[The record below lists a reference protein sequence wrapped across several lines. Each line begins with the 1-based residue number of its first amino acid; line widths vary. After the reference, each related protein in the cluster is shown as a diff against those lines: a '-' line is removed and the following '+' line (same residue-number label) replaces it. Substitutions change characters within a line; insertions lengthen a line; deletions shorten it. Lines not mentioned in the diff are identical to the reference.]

1 MRAPLSFST
10 LDDGSDGDG
19 GLTAIRAR
27 RSTWAIGLGLSLAV
41 PLGAKALLDR
51 QVRALEEQLTRQAGV
66 PCAIASVEAGL
77 TGNLRLGE
85 VRLGDMVSAEALEA
99 SMSWRG
105 LYTGGM
111 SADEVQVIGPRLTI
125 SVDASGKSDLGQTLE
140 RLAAA
145 RAAQPTDASG
155 SSRRLGRAPR
165 RIVVS
170 EGELALTIAGV
181 ASLRASDVELVPQ
194 EGGVRATA
202 GRIEVRAALPRAGVT
217 LGLDRAAADLRL
229 PQMTVERVIAVGG
242 SGSLRLGE
250 TDVALSALSLARLA
264 PRAPLTAQLTLDD
277 HGVPRPVEVQLA
289 ARPSPALQI
298 ESEHLPLWP
307 LAQLA
312 PGWIDPSEA
321 WFSGQL
327 GLSRGGEGLGLSVAG
342 HLFRAKMNH
351 PVIASA
357 PVELTMALD
366 AAAQLPGATAL
377 AELFSSPAPGG
388 SMLST
393 APAAPMGASLHPTA
407 EPAKVSPTSPL
418 TEPVAVSPSSAPLD
432 LSATGSFSLGG
443 ARGDATVVVHRGAA
457 LSATIEL
464 ALDSAPCTE
473 LLAAV
478 PLGMRGP
485 LDGMALAGELGGR
498 MRISVDTAAPL
509 GEGAEVILEPEGGCR
524 VLAEPALADVTA
536 LLGPREHGFPDGSR
550 AAIGPGVGSWVELKQ
565 LPGHVDGAFVA
576 AEDARFFSHPG
587 FDIAQI
593 GRSLEIDLR
602 EGRLARGGS
611 TISQQLIKN
620 AFLDGKRSAARKLN
634 EAILTWRLEA
644 RLTKREILERYLNI
658 IELGPSIYGLPAAAQ
673 HWFGVSPAQLTVR
686 QAAFLAALTPEPTT
700 MTRRI
705 LAAGG
710 LDRASATRVET
721 VLRAMKRQGV
731 VDQAGVEL
739 ARRADLGFRAAA
751 LRPTKTAK

>member
-1 MRAPLSFST
+1 MRAPPSFST
-10 LDDGSDGDG
+10 LDDGSAA
-19 GLTAIRAR
+19 LVTRSR

-51 QVRALEEQLTRQAGV
+51 QVSALEEQLTRQAGV

-85 VRLGDMVSAEALEA
+85 VRLGGMVSAEALEA
-99 SMSWRG
+99 SMSWGG
-105 LYTGGM
+105 LLSGGM
-111 SADEVQVIGPRLTI
+111 AADEVRVLGPRLAI

-145 RAAQPTDASG
+145 RAARSAHPSSSG
-155 SSRRLGRAPR
+155 EARRLGRAPR

-217 LGLDRAAADLRL
+217 LGLDRAAAELRL
-229 PQMTVERVIAVGG
+229 PQMTVERMIAVGG
-242 SGSLRLGE
+242 SGSLRIGE
-250 TDVALSALSLARLA
+250 TDVALSSLSLARLA

-312 PGWIDPSEA
+312 PGWLDPSEA

-327 GLSRGGEGLGLSVAG
+327 ALSHGEGLGLSVAG
-342 HLFRAKMNH
+342 HLFRAKVNH

-366 AAAQLPGATAL
+366 AAAQLPGAAAL
-377 AELFSSPAPGG
+377 AEMFSSPAPGG

-393 APAAPMGASLHPTA
+393 APAAPMGASLHPAA
-407 EPAKVSPTSPL
+407 EPGKVSPTSPL
-418 TEPVAVSPSSAPLD
+418 TDPVAVNPSSVPLD
-432 LSATGSFSLGG
+432 LSATGTFSIGG

-457 LSATIEL
+457 LSANVEL

-509 GEGAEVILEPEGGCR
+509 GEGAEVILEPEGSCR

-536 LLGPREHGFPDGSR
+536 LLGPREHAFPDGSR

-751 LRPTKTAK
+751 LRPAKAAK